1 MSKRVKF
8 AILGLVCFVIGWAVG
23 QQLPLV
29 HGQAKT
35 AKAPVWLHGLDLK
48 ARKGGEADFTDK
60 TKKIGVEVFKDEN
73 TGNLVY
79 ISETGSIAVV
89 PAK

>member
-1 MSKRVKF
+1 MSKRATIV
-8 AILGLVCFVIGWAVG
+8 LVALACFVIGWAVG
-23 QQLPLV
+23 QQLPFANA
-29 HGQAKT
+29 QAKT